1 MMAKLTL
8 NGPAKPDD
16 PIYTSGP
23 VVGGKRIGRSSKT
36 GEGGS
41 RKPPKPS
48 PKMPMQ
54 DVAEAMDETLQ
65 EIASQKR
72 DDASVKK
79 PPPDKIVKDK

>member
-1 MMAKLTL
+1 
-8 NGPAKPDD
+8 
-16 PIYTSGP
+16 
-23 VVGGKRIGRSSKT
+23 
-36 GEGGS
+36 
-41 RKPPKPS
+41 
-48 PKMPMQ
+48 MPMQ